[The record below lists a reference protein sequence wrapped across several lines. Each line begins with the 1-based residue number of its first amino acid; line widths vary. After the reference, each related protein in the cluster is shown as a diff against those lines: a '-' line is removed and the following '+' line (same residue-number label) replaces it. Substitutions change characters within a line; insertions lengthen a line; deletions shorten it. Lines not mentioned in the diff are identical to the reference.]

1 MCPDVCAQTLSDL
14 RSKQFFERSLGKLK
28 ASCYSRRKTFN
39 LGSIAVGLIVSRH
52 MTHSAKL
59 LRDKRFL
66 MNCASVW
73 TLLINYQGL
82 GLFRKWMLL

>member
-1 MCPDVCAQTLSDL
+1 M
-14 RSKQFFERSLGKLK
+14 
-28 ASCYSRRKTFN
+28 
-39 LGSIAVGLIVSRH
+39 GLIVSRH